1 MLQEYIKTEA
11 NKMNKGQGMMK
22 DKQKQDNIQNLVVP
36 TSASNVVSWR
46 TDGIKH

>member
-1 MLQEYIKTEA
+1 MS
-11 NKMNKGQGMMK
+11 KGPGFK
-22 DKQKQDNIQNLVVP
+22 DSRKAPVNNLVVP